1 MKNNSNNN
9 MATMVEIPA
18 ITLNAL
24 KGLLFNS
31 ENGVD
36 LSGIINDLG
45 GDDLTAIHVALAF
58 KKQVP
63 EIDRK
68 PRYSLGY
75 SKEYYTV
82 YEYQSFSLILGTVD
96 VMKQTTYFDNRKG
109 PYSVQETLPIAK
121 WYELS
126 TEKPEQLVDENK

>member
-1 MKNNSNNN
+1 MKTNQNNN
-9 MATMVEIPA
+9 CTAMVEIPA

-63 EIDRK
+63 EIDRHLHYILDYNK
-68 PRYSLGY
+68 QG
-75 SKEYYTV
+75 YTV
-82 YEYQSFSLILGTVD
+82 YEYQSFSLILGTVQ
-96 VMKQTTYFDNRKG
+96 VLKKHIYFDNRCEESA
-109 PYSVQETLPIAK
+109 YSTTLPLEK

-126 TEKPEQLVDENK
+126 IEKPEQPTEENN

>member
-1 MKNNSNNN
+1 
-9 MATMVEIPA
+9 MVEIPA

-45 GDDLTAIHVALAF
+45 GDDLTAINVALAF
-58 KKQVP
+58 KKLVP

-68 PRYSLGY
+68 LRYSLSY
-75 SKEYYTV
+75 SKDNYTV
-82 YEYQSFSLILGTVD
+82 YEYQNFSLIRGTVE
-96 VMKQTTYFDNRKG
+96 VIKQTIYFDNRRE
-109 PYSVQETLPIAK
+109 PYSVQDTITIEK

-126 TEKPEQLVDENK
+126 TKKPEQPTEENI

>member
-1 MKNNSNNN
+1 
-9 MATMVEIPA
+9 MVEIPA

-31 ENGVD
+31 DNGVD

-68 PRYSLGY
+68 LRYSLSY
-75 SKEYYTV
+75 SKDYYTV
-82 YEYQSFSLILGTVD
+82 YEYQNSSFIRGTVD
-96 VMKQTTYFDNRKG
+96 VMKQTIYFDNRRE
-109 PYSVQETLPIAK
+109 PYSESDNISLKT

-126 TEKPEQLVDENK
+126 TEKPEQPTEENK

>member
-1 MKNNSNNN
+1 MKNNQNNN
-9 MATMVEIPA
+9 LSAMVEIPA

-31 ENGVD
+31 DNGVD

-68 PRYSLGY
+68 LRYSLSY
-75 SKEYYTV
+75 SKDYYTV
-82 YEYQSFSLILGTVD
+82 YEYQNSSFIRGTVD
-96 VMKQTTYFDNRKG
+96 VMKQTIYFDNRRE
-109 PYSVQETLPIAK
+109 PYSESDNISLKT

-126 TEKPEQLVDENK
+126 TEKPEQPTEENK

>member
-18 ITLNAL
+18 TTLNAL

-45 GDDLTAIHVALAF
+45 GDDLTAINVALAF
-58 KKQVP
+58 KKLVP

-68 PRYSLGY
+68 LRYSLSY
-75 SKEYYTV
+75 IKDSYTV
-82 YEYQSFSLILGTVD
+82 YEYQNFSLIRGTVD
-96 VMKQTTYFDNRKG
+96 VIKQTIYFDNRRE

-121 WYELS
+121 WYEFS
-126 TEKPEQLVDENK
+126 TEKPEQPVDENK